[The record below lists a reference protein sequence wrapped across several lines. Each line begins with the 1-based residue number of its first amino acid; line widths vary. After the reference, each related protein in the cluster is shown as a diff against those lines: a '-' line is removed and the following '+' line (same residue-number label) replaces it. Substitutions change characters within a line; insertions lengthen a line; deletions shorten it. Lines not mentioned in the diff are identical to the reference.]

1 MVVVFKRVKESVSEW
16 QGHSYK
22 AGDSPMYAPC
32 IQIWNHTLALNLIQ
46 ISSRSFNGH
55 DSYSFQK
62 YVDPHYSVLRYGLK
76 EVDSERK
83 KTNISTSKGPE
94 WAVRFPASLSKVGW
108 GTWPGLILLVS
119 RHIHWIGEVCKADC
133 SDVFVSDKVYSASE
147 KVLNWGLGP
156 HEDQT
161 AEMVLI

>member
-55 DSYSFQK
+55 DSYLFQK
-62 YVDPHYSVLRYGLK
+62 YVDPVLRYVLE
-76 EVDSERK
+76 EVDSEGK
-83 KTNISTSKGPE
+83 KTNISTSKGIE
-94 WAVRFPASLSKVGW
+94 WAVRGSPPHFQKWVGE
-108 GTWPGLILLVS
+108 PGLILLVS
-119 RHIHWIGEVCKADC
+119 YHIHWIGEVCKADC
-133 SDVFVSDKVYSASE
+133 SDVFVSDKVYFGMTQ
-147 KVLNWGLGP
+147 VCNVC
-156 HEDQT
+156 DQ
-161 AEMVLI
+161 

>member
-32 IQIWNHTLALNLIQ
+32 IQNWNHTMALNLIQ

-55 DSYSFQK
+55 DSYLFQK
-62 YVDPHYSVLRYGLK
+62 YVDPVLRYVLE
-76 EVDSERK
+76 EVDSEGK
-83 KTNISTSKGPE
+83 KTIISTSKGIE
-94 WAVRFPASLSKVGW
+94 WVVRFPASLSKVGW

-119 RHIHWIGEVCKADC
+119 YHIHWIGEVCKADC
-133 SDVFVSDKVYSASE
+133 SDVFVSDKVYFGMTQ
-147 KVLNWGLGP
+147 VCNVC
-156 HEDQT
+156 DQ
-161 AEMVLI
+161 